1 MPTSA
6 TFTDRIKRKAR
17 DIGFDAVGVAR
28 VQEYPHADA
37 LREWLRQGM
46 HAEMAYIPRREAE
59 RLDPTKVVPGARTIV
74 SVAKLYRTREIPTD
88 ARDDPTRGV
97 ISRYA
102 WGDDYHDVM
111 GAELKALRAWIEDA
125 SDEPFESRVYV
136 DSGPVLER
144 EVAMLAGLGWIGKN
158 TMLMSRELGSYFFLG
173 EIITT
178 LDLDPDA
185 PVTDHCGSCVKCLD
199 ACPTDAF
206 PEPYVLDARKCLS
219 YLTIEL
225 KGAIPEGH
233 RDGVGDQVFGCDIC
247 QEVCPWNRKA
257 PTADDPA
264 YQPRPGLVAPELA
277 PLMDTTDEAFRERF
291 RRSPVKRTKRRGLL
305 RNVAVALG
313 NTRDPD
319 ALPALERGMSDPE
332 PLVRQHA
339 AWALGR
345 IGGKR
350 ADEALRRSRAVEED
364 ADVVAEIDNALNREP
379 QQPQQEDDP

>member
-247 QEVCPWNRKA
+247 QEVCPWNQHHA
-257 PTADDPA
+257 QSSADPA
-264 YQPRPGLVAPELA
+264 VQPREWILNSTANEMA
-277 PLMDTTDEAFRERF
+277 SWSDDTWSER
-291 RRSPVKRTKRRGLL
+291 L
-305 RNVAVALG
+305 RA
-313 NTRDPD
+313 
-319 ALPALERGMSDPE
+319 S
-332 PLVRQHA
+332 
-339 AWALGR
+339 
-345 IGGKR
+345 
-350 ADEALRRSRAVEED
+350 ALRRIKPWMWRRNL
-364 ADVVAEIDNALNREP
+364 ADLG
-379 QQPQQEDDP
+379 

>member
-6 TFTDRIKRKAR
+6 TLTGRIKSKAR
-17 DIGFDAVGVAR
+17 DVGFDAVGVAR
-28 VQEYPHADA
+28 VQAYPHADA
-37 LREWLRQGM
+37 FRAWLRQGM
-46 HAEMAYIPRREAE
+46 HGEMGYIPRREAE
-59 RLDPTKVVPGARTIV
+59 RLDPAEVVPGARSIV
-74 SVAKLYRTREIPTD
+74 SVAKLYRTQEIPAD
-88 ARDDPTRGV
+88 LRDDPTRGV

-111 GAELKALRAWIEDA
+111 SGQLKELRAWIEDE
-125 SDEPFESRVYV
+125 SETSFDSRVYV

-178 LDLDPDA
+178 LDLEADA
-185 PVTDHCGSCVKCLD
+185 PVTDHCGSCTKCLD

-225 KGAIPEGH
+225 KGAIPDEH
-233 RDGVGDQVFGCDIC
+233 REDVGDQVFGCDIC

-257 PTADDPA
+257 PVVDDA
-264 YQPRPGLVAPELA
+264 TYQSRPGLVAPELP
-277 PLMDTTDEAFRERF
+277 PLMHTTDEAFRERF
-291 RRSPVKRTKRRGLL
+291 RRSPLKRTKRRGLL

-313 NTRDPD
+313 NTGSPD
-319 ALPALERGMSDPE
+319 ALPALEHGMSDPE
-332 PLVRQHA
+332 PLVRRHV

-350 ADEALRRSRAVEED
+350 AEDALRDALALEDD
-364 ADVVAEIDNALNREP
+364 ADVAAEIDSALTREP
-379 QQPQQEDDP
+379 QQENAP

>member
-6 TFTDRIKRKAR
+6 ELTDRIKQKAR
-17 DIGFDAVGVAR
+17 DIGFDAVGVAS
-28 VQEYPHADA
+28 VQAYPHADA
-37 LREWLRQGM
+37 FRDWLRQGM
-46 HAEMAYIPRREAE
+46 HGEMAYIPRREAE
-59 RLDPTKVVPGARTIV
+59 RLDPTEVVPGAKSIV
-74 SVAKLYRTREIPTD
+74 SVAKLYRTQEIPD
-88 ARDDPTRGV
+88 DLRDDPARGV

-111 GAELKALRAWIEDA
+111 AGQLKELRSWMEGESATA
-125 SDEPFESRVYV
+125 FESRAYV

-178 LDLDPDA
+178 LDLDADA
-185 PVTDHCGSCVKCLD
+185 PVTDHCGSCTKCLD

-225 KGAIPEGH
+225 KGAIPHEH
-233 RDGVGDQVFGCDIC
+233 REQVGDQVFGCDIC

-257 PTADDPA
+257 PIVDDA
-264 YQPRPGLVAPELA
+264 EYEPRPGLVGPELA
-277 PLMDTTDEAFRERF
+277 PLMQTTDEAFRERF
-291 RRSPVKRTKRRGLL
+291 RRSPLKRTKRRGLL

-319 ALPALERGMSDPE
+319 ALPALEKGMSDAE
-332 PLVRQHA
+332 PLVRRHV

-350 ADEALRRSRAVEED
+350 AEEALRSARAIEAD
-364 ADVVAEIDNALNREP
+364 RDVVAEIDSALTPE
-379 QQPQQEDDP
+379 QQEEHP